1 MLSFITIL
9 NTKFRSLKQ
18 TAQSARSQLFKK
30 VSLQIQILQREA
42 AEAVVR
48 HRVEIVLSLVALSYL
63 IDVGF
68 TLFEFDIEVRKKY
81 HPFYDGITYQ
91 DGSKWN
97 GWVTQA
103 NFYYGLLAMCSRAS
117 IFLSIGL
124 AIWLTVKTK
133 IYWVCLVMEVFDMI
147 DYKLTRNGPWFT
159 LDRFLIFDSWE
170 FEWNYIKIGIVLT
183 YCYIEWKR
191 LKYTGCLE

>member
-1 MLSFITIL
+1 MIQ
-9 NTKFRSLKQ
+9 NTRFKSLKR
-18 TAQSARSQLFKK
+18 TAQNALSQLFRRA
-30 VSLQIQILQREA
+30 SHLTPTLQREA
-42 AEAVVR
+42 VAAAVKY
-48 HRVEIVLSLVALSYL
+48 RVEIVFSLVALSYL

-103 NFYYGLLAMCSRAS
+103 NFYYGLLAMCSRAA
-117 IFLSIGL
+117 IFLSIGF
-124 AIWLTVKTK
+124 AVWLGVKTRV
-133 IYWVCLVMEVFDMI
+133 YWVCLIAELSDMV
-147 DYKLTRNGPWFT
+147 DYKLTRNGPWFK
-159 LDRFLIFDSWE
+159 LDHFLIFDNWE

-183 YCYIEWKR
+183 YCYTEWKR
-191 LKYTGCLE
+191 LRYTGYLE